1 MDLNYNDAFWGFL
14 FAGLFYVLGNAAW
27 VNQWARRSRITAIL
41 MWVAMGV
48 LVLVF
53 AAFFDMR
60 LDPKLQS
67 SILDRLSTVDGE
79 NHWIALTLYALLSA
93 PGIAA
98 NLFSL
103 EMRLTKLAL
112 IVPGLIVFIPMGKQL
127 QHPEGSLLL
136 VSVGAAVATIATLL
150 LFEILLDAEPVK
162 KTKKKVK
169 EATA

>member
-14 FAGLFYVLGNAAW
+14 CAGLFYVLGNAAW
-27 VNQWARRSRITAIL
+27 VNQWARKSRFIAIII
-41 MWVAMGV
+41 WAAMGV

-53 AAFFDMR
+53 AASFDMR
-60 LDPKLQS
+60 LDPKLEGS
-67 SILDRLSTVDGE
+67 VLDRLMSVDGE

-103 EMRLTKLAL
+103 ELRMTRLAL
-112 IVPGLIVFIPMGKQL
+112 IVPGLIIFIPMGKQL

-136 VSVGAAVATIATLL
+136 VSLGAAVAVTGILL
-150 LFEILLDAEPVK
+150 LFQMLLDAEPEK
-162 KTKKKVK
+162 KTKKAK
-169 EATA
+169 EAAA